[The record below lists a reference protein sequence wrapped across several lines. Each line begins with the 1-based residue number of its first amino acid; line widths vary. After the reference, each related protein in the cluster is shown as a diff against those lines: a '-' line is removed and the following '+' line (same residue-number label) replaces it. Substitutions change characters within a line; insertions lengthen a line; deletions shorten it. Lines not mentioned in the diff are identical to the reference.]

1 MANDKTKTV
10 KKVPGKNEDRVDK
23 KDADV
28 KNGSQ
33 QGAKGKIKLAVD
45 KSIQFLREVKV
56 EFKKVVW
63 PSRKETF
70 GTTAVVILLVLM
82 IALFLGLV
90 DLVLAKLIGI
100 LIK

>member
-1 MANDKTKTV
+1 MSNDKTKTV
-10 KKVPGKNEDRVDK
+10 TKTPGKSANPVDK
-23 KDADV
+23 KDVDV
-28 KNGSQ
+28 KTGSP

-63 PSRKETF
+63 PSRKETI
-70 GTTAVVILLVLM
+70 GTTAVVIVLVIM
-82 IALFLGLV
+82 IATFLGLV
-90 DLVLAKLIGI
+90 DMVLAKLIGI